1 MGGGGAGAVTTTAGH
16 VRGQRGGGCHGEDI
30 TGVVWAVENITAP
43 RQQVPPPSKIRL
55 FRGGRR
61 SGAVRGL
68 GWPEMPAW
76 GRVTVYTVKSG
87 PLPGVSQDQ
96 GSSGPTLG
104 DKSSP
109 VHGSSAWTEGPPR
122 FVWRAEARRCQ
133 QPSEKARE
141 ARITRR
147 LRCSARPENLMP
159 CSSAVVT
166 YWAILAPAGSR
177 QQWVH
182 R

>member
-1 MGGGGAGAVTTTAGH
+1 MCVGSAAAGATPGKSRVSCG
-16 VRGQRGGGCHGEDI
+16 
-30 TGVVWAVENITAP
+30 
-43 RQQVPPPSKIRL
+43 PSKISRHRASRCL
-55 FRGGRR
+55 LPLKSGSFRGAAEH
-61 SGAVRGL
+61 AVRGL

-87 PLPGVSQDQ
+87 PLPGVGQDQ
-96 GSSGPTLG
+96 GSSGPALG
-104 DKSSP
+104 EKSSP

-147 LRCSARPENLMP
+147 LRCSARPENLVP

-166 YWAILAPAGSR
+166 YWAILAPAASR